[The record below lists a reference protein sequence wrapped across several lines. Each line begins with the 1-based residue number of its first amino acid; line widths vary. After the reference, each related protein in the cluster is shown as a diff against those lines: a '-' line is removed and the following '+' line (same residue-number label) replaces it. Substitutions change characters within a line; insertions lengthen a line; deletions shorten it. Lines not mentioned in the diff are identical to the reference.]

1 MRAVP
6 DGAPSF
12 ADRVPAPALFLGAGV
27 SMYYGAALAVGL
39 FATASA
45 VSVGWARLVVAAVV
59 LVALAR
65 PWQLT
70 WTRRSLGVAALF
82 GILLGGMNLLFY
94 VAIDH
99 LPLGA
104 AVAIE
109 FTGPVAVAVASDR
122 SPWSARRLLAPLLA
136 AGGVAVISLGEVDW
150 AHLGSGSAVGVL
162 FALAAGAAWAGYMV
176 VGRRIAARAGEV
188 ASVEPDT
195 GAVVGHDVA
204 DGGAPV
210 GDGDTGDGDHAGYGD
225 GDGDTG
231 GAVRARGGQPV
242 GALRRGMA
250 SLALGMV
257 TAAVGY
263 AVVGLPDAA
272 PLVTDAHTVALVLG
286 VAVLSSV
293 VPYALDQVAM
303 KRLSTSVFALLNALL
318 PATATLVGFLS
329 LRQLPSV
336 GELLGVVAISA
347 AVALATRPH
356 ADA

>member
-1 MRAVP
+1 
-6 DGAPSF
+6 
-12 ADRVPAPALFLGAGV
+12 
-27 SMYYGAALAVGL
+27 MYYGAALAVGL

-122 SPWSARRLLAPLLA
+122 SPWSAQRLLAPLLA

-195 GAVVGHDVA
+195 GAVVGLDVA

-210 GDGDTGDGDHAGYGD
+210 GDHTGDGDHAGD
-225 GDGDTG
+225 RETG
-231 GAVRARGGQPV
+231 GEVRARGGRPV

>member
-59 LVALAR
+59 LVPLAR

-109 FTGPVAVAVASDR
+109 FTGPVAVAVASDGG
-122 SPWSARRLLAPLLA
+122 PWSARRLLAPLLA

-195 GAVVGHDVA
+195 GAAVGHDVA

-210 GDGDTGDGDHAGYGD
+210 GDHTGD

-272 PLVTDAHTVALVLG
+272 PLVADAHTVALVLG

>member
-1 MRAVP
+1 MRTVP

-176 VGRRIAARAGEV
+176 VGRRIAARAG
-188 ASVEPDT
+188 
-195 GAVVGHDVA
+195 
-204 DGGAPV
+204 
-210 GDGDTGDGDHAGYGD
+210 
-225 GDGDTG
+225 
-231 GAVRARGGQPV
+231 
-242 GALRRGMA
+242 
-250 SLALGMV
+250 
-257 TAAVGY
+257 
-263 AVVGLPDAA
+263 
-272 PLVTDAHTVALVLG
+272 
-286 VAVLSSV
+286 
-293 VPYALDQVAM
+293 
-303 KRLSTSVFALLNALL
+303 
-318 PATATLVGFLS
+318 
-329 LRQLPSV
+329 
-336 GELLGVVAISA
+336 
-347 AVALATRPH
+347 
-356 ADA
+356 

>member
-195 GAVVGHDVA
+195 GAVVGFDVA

-210 GDGDTGDGDHAGYGD
+210 GGHTGD

-231 GAVRARGGQPV
+231 GAVRARGGRPV

-272 PLVTDAHTVALVLG
+272 PLVADARTVALVLG